1 MKVAIVGP
9 TGAGKTTVINLLMR
23 FYDPVKGAIL
33 YNGIKGTEISKSA
46 LRKNF
51 GMVLQETWIFSATI
65 MENVRYAKPDASDD
79 EVIQA
84 CKKAHADTFLLSWTQ
99 DPHDPISHI

>member
-1 MKVAIVGP
+1 
-9 TGAGKTTVINLLMR
+9 MR

-65 MENVRYAKPDASDD
+65 MENVRYAKPDASDEGKLMLTPLLVRFL
-79 EVIQA
+79 EVM
-84 CKKAHADTFLLSWTQ
+84 TR
-99 DPHDPISHI
+99 